1 MIKKKKLLDNEQSIS
16 DLEYFFLLLTTLSYR
31 QIEILNKTQPL
42 NITDS
47 KFRNL
52 PILFSK
58 QFKNSLNPS
67 QKSFFDKLRVLSLI
81 RGKILK
87 EPKLPI
93 SIGNLN
99 FSVFGL
105 NINFDDFKIKYKNIP
120 EIVEAINR
128 NEQEKKQKV
137 NFGKFKKNQKTKKEI
152 LFSMFN
158 GIKDKKDIIKNF
170 IHHKL
175 KIIQKESSSEE
186 EDNEISKKDDNDL
199 EFKYQNKYDLNII
212 RNNLIMSINNKNSI
226 SYKSRELYIDIIKS
240 NIFIQLMNCFDL
252 AIIQELDKNW
262 EILID
267 FLKFVRKVSLK
278 EFKLYKHLKNNDRS
292 QSDSSNISFSIEQI
306 ETNIFNVIK
315 YSFDI
320 KIYNRN
326 ISLDKLNLNKKCIPS
341 DFYLVNNEKKYN
353 KIYEYYKKR
362 KIHRRAKSEDIL
374 TY

>member
-1 MIKKKKLLDNEQSIS
+1 
-16 DLEYFFLLLTTLSYR
+16 
-31 QIEILNKTQPL
+31 
-42 NITDS
+42 
-47 KFRNL
+47 
-52 PILFSK
+52 
-58 QFKNSLNPS
+58 
-67 QKSFFDKLRVLSLI
+67 
-81 RGKILK
+81 
-87 EPKLPI
+87 
-93 SIGNLN
+93 
-99 FSVFGL
+99 
-105 NINFDDFKIKYKNIP
+105 
-120 EIVEAINR
+120 
-128 NEQEKKQKV
+128 
-137 NFGKFKKNQKTKKEI
+137 
-152 LFSMFN
+152 
-158 GIKDKKDIIKNF
+158 
-170 IHHKL
+170 
-175 KIIQKESSSEE
+175 
-186 EDNEISKKDDNDL
+186 
-199 EFKYQNKYDLNII
+199 
-212 RNNLIMSINNKNSI
+212 MSINNKNSI